1 MSKHIGIVACS
12 AEGAALCYRTIC
24 QEGAALLGEAHAH
37 PEISMHTPSLAD
49 YMSCLEK
56 GDLEGVASLMLDSSH
71 KLQATGADFL
81 ICPDNTIH
89 QAMGLV
95 LPTSPLPWLQ
105 IADAVAEAARALGN
119 PEIVI
124 ALRHVLPNS
133 LAPALIQASVTI
145 GFAILLTAG
154 LSFVGAGVRPPAPEW
169 GLMISSGA
177 NQIILGEWWSS
188 VFPGIAISLTV
199 LSVNYLGDGLRDALD
214 PRIRGR

>member
-81 ICPDNTIH
+81 RST
-89 QAMGLV
+89 
-95 LPTSPLPWLQ
+95 TSAP
-105 IADAVAEAARALGN
+105 VKRA
-119 PEIVI
+119 PST
-124 ALRHVLPNS
+124 RWR
-133 LAPALIQASVTI
+133 AP
-145 GFAILLTAG
+145 
-154 LSFVGAGVRPPAPEW
+154 
-169 GLMISSGA
+169 SST
-177 NQIILGEWWSS
+177 
-188 VFPGIAISLTV
+188 P
-199 LSVNYLGDGLRDALD
+199 
-214 PRIRGR
+214 